1 MPSLLLL
8 FYAWHATWCMYARMH
23 GWKRRQCRLQSHCY
37 HPHYHPTTQQHT
49 PRPVAAAL
57 PPSDTTPTP
66 HVAHIPYNNED
77 YDNDDDDDGDD
88 DDNNID
94 NNNNRRAP

>member
-1 MPSLLLL
+1 MPP
-8 FYAWHATWCMYARMH
+8 R
-23 GWKRRQCRLQSHCY
+23 
-37 HPHYHPTTQQHT
+37 
-49 PRPVAAAL
+49 RPVAAAL